1 MTATDTTSSVNSSS
15 KSMQTFLDKCALIKK
30 QHRQS
35 FNDFSFLQV
44 SPLAFVK
51 PLRKDDDSDD
61 DVNNK
66 REKMRANRETK
77 ILNELEMCERTGDVV
92 FRSSSKMKSQ
102 RTNECVFRLNSL
114 SVAEEEERRGRRG
127 REKIIAYRMKI
138 WTLTDEKEKKVVLYD
153 NSTTWEDTIN
163 SSSSSKSS
171 FKKSK
176 KLLLARVDA
185 DPNRTSD
192 GFQLRGVSLALAA
205 EAERLS
211 RTNSTSKED
220 ESGDDDTLKIEMTS
234 NVAFKHPSMNRKSDT
249 FREIFKDVDANAKL
263 ACEARL
269 VEAFEIIEIHE
280 LSTYEK
286 STTADHDK
294 DDNDE
299 KNARVGIEIEGE
311 EERLSRSAVLK
322 RVVVP
327 GESWETASDF
337 SEISLRINDMNAKS
351 NAHTFVLKR
360 HESKKDSYE
369 RFVMALVRTMRK
381 KETSVAFVPKERF
394 LDFTFPQHEEV
405 GKVIDAIRK
414 NNNNSYDYEDY
425 VATEVHLVD
434 WVSARDCFGDGKVI
448 KTVLEKRDPS
458 KSFPNDSP
466 VQDTKV
472 YISNLCASAKTT
484 SGTENII
491 GTDKNE
497 QHQIG
502 EDFSFRLASGEM
514 PRALETALR
523 TACIGE
529 TIRVTVDVREEERTA
544 FALKQ
549 RKERMRAYLDS
560 YVLSDTLTK
569 LVSRDD
575 DEQNLLKAEDGG
587 FRLVQVTF
595 ECTLTGF
602 DKIVN
607 WYSDAVA
614 VCIKDGE
621 DLKTDAN
628 ALFKNGMLIEALE
641 KYESVAQKLNQLASR
656 VLLEEE
662 EGEKNEP
669 RIVALRNNVLLN
681 AAVTAKKLRDYTAAR
696 KSLEKIPENER
707 SFKAKMLKG
716 CIFLDENEFDLAKE
730 AFRELLTDIAADEDE
745 DEVTKDEKKK
755 ELEREL
761 ARVKQLEKRALEEM
775 RNKFRGKL

>member
-1 MTATDTTSSVNSSS
+1 MTATDTISSTSSS

-30 QHRQS
+30 QHRQT
-35 FNDFSFLQV
+35 FNDFSFLRV

-66 REKMRANRETK
+66 RAKMRANRETK
-77 ILNELEMCERTGDVV
+77 ILNELEMCERTKDVV
-92 FRSSSKMKSQ
+92 FRTSSKMK
-102 RTNECVFRLNSL
+102 NECVFRLNSL

-138 WTLTDEKEKKVVLYD
+138 WTLTDEKEKKAVLYD
-153 NSTTWEDTIN
+153 NLTTEEDTMN
-163 SSSSSKSS
+163 SSNSSKSS

-220 ESGDDDTLKIEMTS
+220 ENNGDGDTLKIEMTS

-249 FREIFKDVDANAKL
+249 FGEIFKDVDANAKL

-286 STTADHDK
+286 STFADRDK
-294 DDNDE
+294 DDNE
-299 KNARVGIEIEGE
+299 QQNARVGIEIEVE
-311 EERLSRSAVLK
+311 EERRSRCAVLK

-327 GESWETASDF
+327 GESWETPSDF

-405 GKVIDAIRK
+405 GKVIDGIRK

-425 VATEVHLVD
+425 VAIEVHLVD

-472 YISNLCASAKTT
+472 YISNLRVSAKTT

-662 EGEKNEP
+662 EGEGEKNEP